1 MSWATLA
8 EIAER
13 TGLSEAAA
21 RSRLR
26 RYIATLPTDR
36 RPVAVK
42 REKRT
47 GGGNITLYSKAA
59 CMAVFGKA
67 MEATDRRP
75 TGDQAQ
81 PGALLEAKYKYVLQ
95 LAALQKKEIEA
106 LKQQQLASRQ
116 ALVEAT
122 DRERF
127 YMQTIERQQQQLAVY
142 SVRLLEVKQAP
153 PPAKVMPLAIWV
165 AGAIVVITAIVA
177 ALYFAN

>member
-1 MSWATLA
+1 MNWATLA

-13 TGLSEAAA
+13 TGLSETAA

-59 CMAVFGKA
+59 CIAVFGNTMA
-67 MEATDRRP
+67 ATDRRP
-75 TGDQAQ
+75 TGDR
-81 PGALLEAKYKYVLQ
+81 PRPTALLEAKYKYVLQ
-95 LAALQKKEIEA
+95 LAVLQKKEIEA

-116 ALVEAT
+116 ALADAT
-122 DRERF
+122 ERERF
-127 YMQTIERQQQQLAVY
+127 YMQTIDRQQQQLAVY
-142 SVRLLEVKQAP
+142 SVKLVEVKQAP
-153 PPAKVMPLAIWV
+153 PPAKVVPLFVWV
-165 AGAIVVITAIVA
+165 AGAIVVIVAIFI
-177 ALYFAN
+177 ALYLVG

>member
-8 EIAER
+8 QIAER

-36 RPVAVK
+36 RPTAVK

-47 GGGNITLYSKAA
+47 GGGNITLYSKATCIA
-59 CMAVFGKA
+59 AFGNA
-67 MEATDRRP
+67 MEATDRDRPRP
-75 TGDQAQ
+75 TADR
-81 PGALLEAKYKYVLQ
+81 PALLEAKYRYVLQ

-106 LKQQQLASRQ
+106 LKQQQLASGQ
-116 ALVEAT
+116 ALVEAK

-127 YMQTIERQQQQLAVY
+127 YMQTIDRQQQQLAVY
-142 SVRLLEVKQAP
+142 SVKMLEVKQAP
-153 PPAKVMPLAIWV
+153 PPPKVVPLVVWV
-165 AGAIVVITAIVA
+165 AGAIVVIMAIFI
-177 ALYFAN
+177 ALYLLE